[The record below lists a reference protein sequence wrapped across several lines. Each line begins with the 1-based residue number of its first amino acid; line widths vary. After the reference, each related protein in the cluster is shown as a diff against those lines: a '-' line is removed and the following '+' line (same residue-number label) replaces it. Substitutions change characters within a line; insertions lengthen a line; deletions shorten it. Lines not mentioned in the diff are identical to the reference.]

1 MRSNSN
7 AANILY
13 FAAGVSL
20 GAAVGLLLAPAPGS
34 ETRRYFA
41 NRAGA
46 ARGYLDYGRD
56 LYEKGRELADEAEQM
71 YQEGRQL
78 VEER

>member
-7 AANILY
+7 AANILC
-13 FAAGVSL
+13 FAAGISL
-20 GAAVGLLLAPAPGS
+20 GTAVGILFAPGRGS
-34 ETRRYFA
+34 DTRKYFA
-41 NRAGA
+41 DRTSA

-71 YQEGRQL
+71 YEDGRHL
-78 VEER
+78 IER

>member
-1 MRSNSN
+1 MRANSN

-13 FAAGVSL
+13 FAAGLSL
-20 GAAVGLLLAPAPGS
+20 GAAVGILIAPSPGT

-41 NRAGA
+41 DRASA

-56 LYEKGRELADEAEQM
+56 LYEKGRGLADEAEQM
-71 YQEGRQL
+71 YEEGRHL
-78 VEER
+78 VEN